1 MTSHQ
6 RWINAKRDSSSTRVQ
21 EGRGGSPVPRPSL
34 SSMTLL
40 NIEPLSINTQTQS
53 GPALPRSSPRGPRPG
68 CALHITD
75 YPSNLSLP
83 VLEDSPPPPRH
94 KKKKEFTGTRRA
106 GAPAVT
112 SQPSLIPHVPLI
124 KLFLPSGSSGVVI
137 KREAKAEASLEGWGG
152 YTRGARPPIATISQK
167 MMPFPMWRRFNRSN

>member
-83 VLEDSPPPPRH
+83 VHEDSPPPPRH
-94 KKKKEFTGTRRA
+94 KKKKKRIYRHEA
-106 GAPAVT
+106 
-112 SQPSLIPHVPLI
+112 
-124 KLFLPSGSSGVVI
+124 SGSSGRDITALPHSSRPANQTFPPVWEL
-137 KREAKAEASLEGWGG
+137 RRGDKARGKGG
-152 YTRGARPPIATISQK
+152 G
-167 MMPFPMWRRFNRSN
+167 